1 MSRRDY
7 YHKIVRQALTDEGW
21 HITDDPYYFESDP
34 ELSTDLGAE
43 RIIAAERNTE
53 KIAVE
58 IKSFLNDS
66 QVYDLQRAIGQ
77 YGLYEELLILEEPER
92 VLYLAVPKYAFDNIF
107 ARQVGRIAIRKFNL
121 RLIVYGS
128 EGEALRWIKP

>member
-7 YHKIVRQALTDEGW
+7 YHKIVRQALVDEGW
-21 HITDDPYYFESDP
+21 DITDDPYYFESDP

-66 QVYDLQRAIGQ
+66 QVYDLQRAIG
-77 YGLYEELLILEEPER
+77 
-92 VLYLAVPKYAFDNIF
+92 
-107 ARQVGRIAIRKFNL
+107 
-121 RLIVYGS
+121 
-128 EGEALRWIKP
+128 